1 MLTQEKIDQAAALL
15 TQARIE
21 NKVIDCIPEN
31 IRPNSLAEAYAVQDQ
46 FIKML
51 SLPIGG
57 WFGACTNETIQSM
70 LGLYEP
76 YYARLLSDYIFN
88 SPAVVESC
96 NFPPIALEVEYG
108 FKLNK
113 DLPNRSVIYTREEIE
128 DSVESVHPT
137 IEVVAAHLK
146 NWTEQDVYS
155 VIADNGTDGALIVGD
170 GVTEWQTIDMKI
182 SPVALSING
191 SILRTGSGVKVMG
204 DPMECLVWL
213 ANAIRQNYQGLKKGH
228 IHNTG
233 TVTDIYWAKPGDKAV
248 AEFTGLGSVELE
260 IV

>member
-88 SPAVVESC
+88 SPAVLESC

-204 DPMECLVWL
+204 DPMECLV
-213 ANAIRQNYQGLKKGH
+213 
-228 IHNTG
+228 
-233 TVTDIYWAKPGDKAV
+233 
-248 AEFTGLGSVELE
+248 
-260 IV
+260 